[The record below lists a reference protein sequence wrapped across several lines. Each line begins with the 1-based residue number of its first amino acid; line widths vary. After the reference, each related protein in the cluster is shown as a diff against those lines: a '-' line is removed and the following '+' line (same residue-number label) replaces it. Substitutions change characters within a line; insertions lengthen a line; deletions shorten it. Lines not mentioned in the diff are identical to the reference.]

1 MNQLYY
7 ECDEPIIDSGD
18 EEAFVFNNKVLEELI
33 RNIYLKE
40 VDVVNDIALAPWHEF
55 WRSFNEA
62 TDKGIRLAGFNEDD
76 RGFYRELRYNNGVFA
91 AFRTHRLQ
99 NYIARQLL
107 DEKGE
112 LKPFERFAFRVDEEG
127 LPVVCDLPSAGSDS
141 EDPCVTVLRD
151 ELGGAGARAL
161 LMERMVEQLG
171 CSQAAARM
179 RIGRAIRT
187 GKLDL
192 SDDGHEV
199 SIPWE

>member
-1 MNQLYY
+1 MSVTNR
-7 ECDEPIIDSGD
+7 IIDSGD
-18 EEAFVFNNKVLEELI
+18 KEAFVFNNKVLEELI

-99 NYIARQLL
+99 NDIARQLL

-112 LKPFERFAFRVDEEG
+112 LKPFERFAYDVRNADRSDTPQGMAADGICHGGQSGTPGGAVAAFRGEPG
-127 LPVVCDLPSAGSDS
+127 GSALPQMDRKYKHSSGRGP
-141 EDPCVTVLRD
+141 PCVLEHRPAHRRSVL
-151 ELGGAGARAL
+151 
-161 LMERMVEQLG
+161 VEAPSG
-171 CSQAAARM
+171 
-179 RIGRAIRT
+179 
-187 GKLDL
+187 
-192 SDDGHEV
+192 
-199 SIPWE
+199 

>member
-76 RGFYRELRYNNGVFA
+76 RGFTGSFA
-91 AFRTHRLQ
+91 TTTVSLPPFAPTVCRTT
-99 NYIARQLL
+99 
-107 DEKGE
+107 
-112 LKPFERFAFRVDEEG
+112 
-127 LPVVCDLPSAGSDS
+127 LPVSSWMKRES
-141 EDPCVTVLRD
+141 
-151 ELGGAGARAL
+151 
-161 LMERMVEQLG
+161 
-171 CSQAAARM
+171 
-179 RIGRAIRT
+179 
-187 GKLDL
+187 
-192 SDDGHEV
+192 
-199 SIPWE
+199 